1 MNLCI
6 KLLYDPSKLA
16 SLGNR
21 EVCHRRGASQ
31 RKAATEILRTP
42 SMRPKKE
49 LARIEIKQRK
59 EGENALRL
67 SDSPRIMSPESAEKY
82 V

>member
-1 MNLCI
+1 MS
-6 KLLYDPSKLA
+6 SKGCE
-16 SLGNR
+16 STESGNGNSS
-21 EVCHRRGASQ
+21 HTLD
-31 RKAATEILRTP
+31 AAE
-42 SMRPKKE
+42 KE